1 MKIIID
7 KCEKEVGEEAKA
19 IVKRV
24 FENEILA

>member
-7 KCEKEVGEEAKA
+7 ECEKEVGEEAKA